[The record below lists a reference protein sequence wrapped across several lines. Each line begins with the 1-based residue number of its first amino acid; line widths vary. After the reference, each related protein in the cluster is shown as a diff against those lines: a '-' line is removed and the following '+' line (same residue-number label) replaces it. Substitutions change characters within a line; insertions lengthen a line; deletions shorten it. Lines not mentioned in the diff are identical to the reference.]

1 MAETKVGPQIS
12 EETKINYDCK
22 EAITDGLIDLLKP
35 SVIEIDDKVRVVR

>member
-12 EETKINYDCK
+12 ETKINYDCK

-35 SVIEIDDKVRVVR
+35 SVIEIDNKFRVVR